1 MNGPP
6 VSRAFK
12 LTGVDPAAQSR
23 APYQAGSVASKESPA
38 APHTCRAFFDLF
50 RLELCLACAI
60 GKASIPHDLDE
71 NPSYL
76 ARFLTIRGETGGYF
90 IVRDHNRQPLAY
102 LSFEDE
108 PGGAAQGIAA
118 NIAEHPDGRT

>member
-1 MNGPP
+1 
-6 VSRAFK
+6 
-12 LTGVDPAAQSR
+12 
-23 APYQAGSVASKESPA
+23 
-38 APHTCRAFFDLF
+38 
-50 RLELCLACAI
+50 LELCLACAI

-118 NIAEHPDGRT
+118 NIAELPALLTQTGERKTRGRPPPRPSMHLLIPPVLA